1 MHPESS
7 FSNRFCRLFDDY
19 VSFFIR
25 CEPGVSP
32 SSSGTGNIALAPSQ
46 QSFRR
51 LKRENTILEAIRTW
65 KVIEDPAK
73 LHQLIKQQE
82 AEDPKENDGVMDRK
96 SLHRILGRLAAD
108 NQIKTINIK
117 LTLPPR

>member
-1 MHPESS
+1 M
-7 FSNRFCRLFDDY
+7 
-19 VSFFIR
+19 
-25 CEPGVSP
+25 EPGGSTSSTP
-32 SSSGTGNIALAPSQ
+32 SGGNIALAPSQ

-96 SLHRILGRLAAD
+96 SLHRILGRLTAD
-108 NQIKTINIK
+108 KQIKTINQKKAELKNIK
-117 LTLPPR
+117 EEIEGKVS